1 MSGMH
6 PEVIRAEIKMKGL
19 SLADVAAMA
28 GIGESTVR
36 QALRKP
42 STAGEMA
49 IAKVLDKPLYELW
62 PERWTKDGRR
72 IRPRYAYL
80 YKEAAA

>member
-6 PEVIRAEIKMKGL
+6 PEMIRAEIKMKGL

-49 IAKVLDKPLYELW
+49 IG
-62 PERWTKDGRR
+62 KD
-72 IRPRYAYL
+72 ISESLNAI
-80 YKEAAA
+80 

>member
-6 PEVIRAEIKMKGL
+6 PEMIRAEIKMKGRTL
-19 SLADVAAMA
+19 TDVARLYELSPKVVMMA
-28 GIGESTVR
+28 
-36 QALRKP
+36 LKKP
-42 STAGEMA
+42 SLSGELA
-49 IAKVLDKPLYELW
+49 IADFLGKSLDDLW

>member
-1 MSGMH
+1 MNGMH
-6 PEVIRAEIKMKGL
+6 PEMIRAEIKMKGL

-49 IAKVLDKPLYELW
+49 IGKVLGKPLYELW
-62 PERWTKDGRR
+62 PERWTKEGRR

>member
-1 MSGMH
+1 MNGMH
-6 PEVIRAEIKMKGL
+6 PEMIRAEIKMKGL

-62 PERWTKDGRR
+62 PDRWTNDGRR
-72 IRPRYAYL
+72 IRPRYAHL
-80 YKEAAA
+80 YKESAV